1 MSNTYDSMAG
11 ALSSGNELGN
21 VALVSSL
28 IACTVWPE
36 HLLAPIPAAK
46 SGILLSQLE
55 KRVPVKT
62 VNLPVHGA
70 VDVGPTNVPTR
81 LALIRTDTGK
91 MLQACSR
98 IHESGSAG
106 LRYLEELNKQYYS
119 VSPATWESNDQA
131 AYSKQLLDY
140 RNSVQNTYCLAWET
154 ALLTSIVAV
163 LRFVQLA
170 IAAVIAGILAAMA
183 IAYWALVFIPFTSAA
198 AQSIRTAGTAIA
210 RTLPTIIRVMDEIMV
225 KVGWVHAGILGV
237 RTAQAAISDS
247 MRLDDGE
254 GFRVLGG
261 AAVEVLGDLVKK
273 LTKGQVNVL
282 SGF

>member
-11 ALSSGNELGN
+11 ALASGNELGN
-21 VALVSSL
+21 IALVSSL

-70 VDVGPTNVPTR
+70 VQVGPTNVPTR

-154 ALLTSIVAV
+154 ALLTPIVAT
-163 LRFVQLA
+163 LRFLQLA
-170 IAAVIAGILAAMA
+170 IAAVTPAFSPRWRSRTGRWCSFRSPPRPRSRSAP
-183 IAYWALVFIPFTSAA
+183 LVRRSP
-198 AQSIRTAGTAIA
+198 A
-210 RTLPTIIRVMDEIMV
+210 RCRP
-225 KVGWVHAGILGV
+225 
-237 RTAQAAISDS
+237 S
-247 MRLDDGE
+247 
-254 GFRVLGG
+254 
-261 AAVEVLGDLVKK
+261 
-273 LTKGQVNVL
+273 
-282 SGF
+282 SG